1 MEERSNRRQEIAVG
15 LFVLLALAG
24 LVYLSFRLGGGRP
37 PNAVSYDLVFD
48 SALGLQSDNMV
59 TVAGVRV
66 GLVEQISVDG
76 RRARVR
82 VAVAPDLELH
92 HDATAAVRART
103 LLGEK
108 YVDLMPGTPD
118 TPLLEPG
125 SVIDRTVPT
134 VEIDQV
140 IRGAEEVIGR
150 ANSMLPTFQAAVEK
164 LDGLIRRSDVDATAR
179 SLSDVLDETS
189 GLIKSLS
196 SLTRNSSGDVEAVLT
211 MIRQRGPEVLDRL
224 DHTLERIDRVA
235 AAVPAED
242 MAEAIRR
249 APQAVDNADRALAD
263 LRVAVSDL
271 RTVAQKGAEIS
282 IMLERLLKRLD
293 NIDEKTLR
301 EFMQV
306 QGVRVNLTTDPT
318 IVRRVR
324 ELKFREM
331 PLPGEEGAAGPLP
344 EPLPEP
350 PPDLAP

>member
-1 MEERSNRRQEIAVG
+1 
-15 LFVLLALAG
+15 
-24 LVYLSFRLGGGRP
+24 VYLSFRLGGGKP
-37 PNAVSYDLVFD
+37 ADAVSYDLVFD
-48 SALGLQSDNMV
+48 SALGLQPDNMV

-66 GLVEQISVDG
+66 GLVDTIAVDG

-82 VAVAPDLELH
+82 VAVSRGLQLH
-92 HDATAAVRART
+92 EDASAAVRART

-108 YVDLMPGTPD
+108 YVDLMPGSED
-118 TPLLEPG
+118 KPLLAPG
-125 SVIDRTVPT
+125 SVIAQTVPT

-140 IRGAEEVIGR
+140 IRGAEEVIAR
-150 ANSMLPTFQAAVEK
+150 ANSMLPTMQAAVEK

-179 SLSDVLDETS
+179 SLSDVLDETA

-196 SLTRNSSGDVEAVLT
+196 TLTRNSGDDVEAVLT
-211 MIRQRGPEVLDRL
+211 LVRQRGPEVLDRL

-242 MAEAIRR
+242 MADAIKR

-263 LRVAVSDL
+263 LRVAVADL
-271 RTVAQKGAEIS
+271 RTVSQKGSEIA

-293 NIDEKTLR
+293 SIDEKTLR

-306 QGVRVNLTTDPT
+306 QGLRVNLTTDPT

-331 PLPGEEGAAGPLP
+331 PLPGEEGQVEVVP
-344 EPLPEP
+344 ETGAEP
-350 PPDLAP
+350 PPE